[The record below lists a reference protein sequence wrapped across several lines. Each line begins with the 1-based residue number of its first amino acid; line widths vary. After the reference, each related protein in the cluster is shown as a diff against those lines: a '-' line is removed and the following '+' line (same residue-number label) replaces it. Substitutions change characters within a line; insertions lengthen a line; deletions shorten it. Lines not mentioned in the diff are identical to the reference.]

1 MDKLTDML
9 TDELDSQP
17 TPPTP
22 DPPDVG
28 ENKKHSQI
36 ATPDDTQPTPPS
48 KETLNQIPQHLRDN
62 VLRSQD
68 SDEVQLETF
77 TNHNTTPADS
87 FPGSNKK
94 NRLSRSKKKVVQDT
108 RCSSAPETSQPT
120 PSSSVV
126 LERMQVDVDDCVFM
140 SQESDHPSG
149 DFLTPRRPSRVSR
162 PKKKRGMLNV
172 SSS

>member
-48 KETLNQIPQHLRDN
+48 KETLNRIPQHLRDN

-94 NRLSRSKKKVVQDT
+94 TDCQGLRKRLFRIQGAPLLLRLLNLHHPVQLSLKECRLMLMT
-108 RCSSAPETSQPT
+108 
-120 PSSSVV
+120 
-126 LERMQVDVDDCVFM
+126 VF
-140 SQESDHPSG
+140 S
-149 DFLTPRRPSRVSR
+149 
-162 PKKKRGMLNV
+162 
-172 SSS
+172 